1 MMEINHN
8 TPSISVNLG
17 DHKTSGFLSLV
28 KSNKVTEEPLPKVKD
43 VKAVE
48 KTKEDAVVVEKVENL
63 DEVVKSLNDQV
74 QNVQRNLQFSIDE
87 ATGKQVVIVSDANTD
102 DVIRQ
107 LPSEEALELAKRM
120 IEKEKA
126 GEKGNVSSLFSS
138 TA

>member
-1 MMEINHN
+1 MEITHN
-8 TPSISVNLG
+8 APSVNVNLG
-17 DHKTSGFLSLV
+17 DHKTPGFLSLV
-28 KSNKVTEEPLPKVKD
+28 KSNKVADEPLPRVKD

-48 KTKEDAVVVEKVENL
+48 KTKEEAVVEKVEDL
-63 DEVVKSLNDQV
+63 DEVVKSLNVQV

-126 GEKGNVSSLFSS
+126 GEKANVSNLFSS